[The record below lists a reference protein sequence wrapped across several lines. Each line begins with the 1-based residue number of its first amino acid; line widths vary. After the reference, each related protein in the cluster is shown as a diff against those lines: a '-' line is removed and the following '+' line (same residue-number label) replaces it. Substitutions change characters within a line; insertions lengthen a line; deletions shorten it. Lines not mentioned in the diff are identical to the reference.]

1 MFNFLKEI
9 RTNLKNSHNLGLE
22 SFNIINISGHLLY
35 VEGHLG
41 LVTLSKELVS
51 FKVKKGVILVEGQ
64 DMVLSELNENTIK
77 ICGKIKKVEQ
87 I

>member
-1 MFNFLKEI
+1 MFNFFAEI
-9 RTNLKNSHNLGLE
+9 KDNLKNPKGLE
-22 SFNIINISGHLLY
+22 FEGFNLINMSGHLLY

-51 FKVKKGVILVEGQ
+51 FKVKGGVVMVEGSE
-64 DMVLSELNENTIK
+64 MILAELSENTIK

-87 I
+87 V